1 MLLLQL
7 QAMPRPWVPSKWPC
21 REQSPPGDN
30 RAGSHSSQG
39 PLLSFPQRLG
49 HPVRDISLQPA
60 LSGTAL
66 APAQHCPHQ
75 PWAHLCTTAAV
86 MALLTPSQTHA
97 QARDTFSAFSKSCIM
112 SRPRMLLW
120 CKGLTG
126 GATALQVPA
135 QVEPFI
141 LTDEVPKTS
150 HCQRNFCNV
159 FSWRNETMSA
169 HKAVLSNCYSW
180 TEASALI
187 SHLHFLA
194 LMLFACMLLASCV

>member
-1 MLLLQL
+1 MTSGLGKERREW
-7 QAMPRPWVPSKWPC
+7 PRVA
-21 REQSPPGDN
+21 
-30 RAGSHSSQG
+30 RAGRVVPPCSCSSCRPCPGLGFPWNDPAGNSPHLETTEQAAT
-39 PLLSFPQRLG
+39 LLSFPERLG
-49 HPVRDISLQPA
+49 HPVRDVSLQPA

-66 APAQHCPHQ
+66 SPAQHCPHQ
-75 PWAHLCTTAAV
+75 PWAHLCTKAAV

-97 QARDTFSAFSKSCIM
+97 QALDTFSAFSKSCIM

-169 HKAVLSNCYSW
+169 HKVALSNCYSW
-180 TEASALI
+180 TEASA
-187 SHLHFLA
+187 SA
-194 LMLFACMLLASCV
+194 